1 MRYRSKLSCLLLV
14 IGVALTSACQSRHAL
29 KLRHLRGF
37 VPGTRNIF
45 EPARVAVAPPSGLAA
60 IAEPQVGMVCL
71 ADGKI
76 ESELYATNLESLLV
90 AALVT
95 QLRDSGLDAFALAA
109 PTGDERAVGADFVLT
124 TDLEQF
130 QVIKSIGR
138 FFVVGDCARCHS
150 EPVTPILD
158 RYFTMR
164 SRVRLRFSVRDHNG
178 LTLYSGSIAG
188 SEDEPPPRMP
198 GESFLPLETE
208 PGESLSVALSR
219 AVGALVL
226 DPALRQVLR
235 APVDRRAPLPP
246 GAVY

>member
-1 MRYRSKLSCLLLV
+1 MRYGSKLFGLLLA
-14 IGVALTSACQSRHAL
+14 ITIALTSACQHRHTL

-37 VPGTRNIF
+37 VPATRNIF
-45 EPARVAVAPPSGLAA
+45 ESARMAVAPPSGLAA
-60 IAEPQVGMVCL
+60 IAEHQVGMVCR

-95 QLRDSGLDAFALAA
+95 QLRDSGLDAFALAVPA
-109 PTGDERAVGADFVLT
+109 GGERAVGADFVLT

-130 QVIKSIGR
+130 QVIKSIGH
-138 FFVVGDCARCHS
+138 FFVVGDCARCHT
-150 EPVTPILD
+150 EPVKPVLD

-164 SRVRLRFSVRDHNG
+164 SRVRLRFTVRDRNG
-178 LTLYSGSIAG
+178 LTLYTGSIAG

-219 AVGALVL
+219 AVGTLVL

-235 APVDRRAPLPP
+235 AAPTP
-246 GAVY
+246 GQMH